1 MSNSDIVKVSVLND
15 YIKTLF
21 DTNDVLQNIRVEGEI
36 SNFKRHAASGHCYF
50 SIKDEKAAI
59 NCVMFRSAAQQL
71 HTLPQNGQAV
81 IAQGSVSVYTKS
93 GSYQLYVQ
101 RLLPVGVG
109 NLQIQYERL
118 KEKLAAEGVFRNEL
132 TRRPLPA
139 VPKKIGIVTS
149 PTGAVIRDMLRVL
162 RRRWPLVDVLLVPA
176 SVQGQDGARSIE
188 AGLRTLYAREDIDV
202 IIVGRGGGSLED
214 LWNFNEEN
222 VVRTI
227 AESPVPIISAVGHET
242 DVTLSDFAA
251 DVRAGTP
258 SMAAEL
264 VVPDGAQVRAVLEER
279 RMLCDKHI
287 DMVFTHKRQV
297 LAGFLS
303 GGILQDTEKL
313 LATYHLQL
321 DQRWSE
327 LENAMQHVLHE
338 KQKSFSEYVSKL
350 DAMSPL
356 KVLSRGYSFCEK
368 EGQAVQSVTQVTADD
383 QLTLHFADGDV
394 ESKVLHV
401 SQKRMEE

>member
-1 MSNSDIVKVSVLND
+1 MSNGGVVKVSALNE
-15 YIKTLF
+15 YIKNLF
-21 DTNDVLQNIRVEGEI
+21 DRNDVLQNLRVEGEI

-50 SIKDEKAAI
+50 SIKDEKASV
-59 NCVMFRSAAQQL
+59 NCVMFRSAAQNL
-71 HTLPQNGQAV
+71 RTLPQNGQAV
-81 IAQGSVSVYTKS
+81 IAQGSISVYTKN

-101 RLLPVGVG
+101 RLLPVGIG
-109 NLQIQYERL
+109 NLQIQYEKL
-118 KEKLAAEGVFRNEL
+118 KAKLLAEGVFKSEE
-132 TRRPLPA
+132 TRRALPII
-139 VPKKIGIVTS
+139 PKKIGIVTS

-162 RRRWPLVDVLLVPA
+162 RRRWPMAEVLLVPA

-188 AGLRTLYAREDIDV
+188 AGLRTLYARDDIDV

-222 VVRTI
+222 VVRAI

-264 VVPDGAQVRAVLEER
+264 AVPDRVQIAQQIIDARNR
-279 RMLCDKHI
+279 CDKH
-287 DMVFTHKRQV
+287 MEGLVQNKRR
-297 LAGFLS
+297 LLMSLLSAGM
-303 GGILQDTEKL
+303 LQDAGKL
-313 LATYHLQL
+313 LASYHLQL

-327 LENAMQHVLHE
+327 LESTMQNIMNT
-338 KQKSFSEYVSKL
+338 KQKAFSEKVSKL

-356 KVLSRGYSFCEK
+356 KVLARGYSFCEK
-368 EGQAVQSVTQVTADD
+368 EGQAVHSVSQVNVGDT
-383 QLTLHFADGDV
+383 LTLYFADGTIDGAV
-394 ESKVLHV
+394 TSI
-401 SQKRMEE
+401 SQKREER

>member
-1 MSNSDIVKVSVLND
+1 MSNTGILKVSALND

-21 DTNDVLQNIRVEGEI
+21 DRNDVLQNIRIEGEI

-59 NCVMFRSAAQQL
+59 NCVMFRSAAQNL
-71 HTLPQNGQAV
+71 RSLPQNGQAV

-101 RLLPVGVG
+101 RLLPVGIG

-118 KEKLAAEGVFRNEL
+118 KEKLMTEGVFKTEE
-132 TRRPLPA
+132 TRRSLPA
-139 VPKKIGIVTS
+139 FPKKIGIVTS

-162 RRRWPLVDVLLVPA
+162 RRRWPLTEVLLVPA

-188 AGLRTLYAREDIDV
+188 AGLRTLYARTDIDL

-227 AESPVPIISAVGHET
+227 AMSPVPIISAVGHET

-264 VVPDGAQVRAVLEER
+264 AVPDRMQMGQQIAHEER
-279 RMLCDKHI
+279 RIANQMTAFLG
-287 DMVFTHKRQV
+287 HKRQV
-297 LAGFLS
+297 LSGFLA
-303 GGILQDTEKL
+303 GGLLQNSEKL
-313 LATYHLQL
+313 LASYHMQL

-327 LENAMQHVLHE
+327 LEQALSARMNEKEKHFREHV
-338 KQKSFSEYVSKL
+338 SAL
-350 DAMSPL
+350 DALSPL

-368 EGQAVQSVTQVTADD
+368 AGEAVCSTTQVDVGDT
-383 QLTLHFADGDV
+383 LTLHLADGTI
-394 ESKVLHV
+394 ESTATAI
-401 SQKRMEE
+401 SQKRDEQ

>member
-1 MSNSDIVKVSVLND
+1 MSNGGVVKVSALNE
-15 YIKTLF
+15 YIKNLF
-21 DTNDVLQNIRVEGEI
+21 DRNDVLQNLRVEGEI

-50 SIKDEKAAI
+50 SIKDEKASI
-59 NCVMFRSAAQQL
+59 NCVMFRSAAQNL
-71 HTLPQNGQAV
+71 RTLPQNGQAV
-81 IAQGSVSVYTKS
+81 IAQGSISVYTKN

-101 RLLPVGVG
+101 RLLPVGIG
-109 NLQIQYERL
+109 NLQIQYEKL
-118 KEKLAAEGVFRNEL
+118 KAKLLAEGVFKSEE
-132 TRRPLPA
+132 TRRALPII
-139 VPKKIGIVTS
+139 PKKIGIVTS

-162 RRRWPLVDVLLVPA
+162 RRRWPMAEVLLVPA

-188 AGLRTLYAREDIDV
+188 AGLRTLYARDDIDV

-222 VVRTI
+222 VVRSI

-264 VVPDGAQVRAVLEER
+264 AVPDRVQIAQQIIDARNR
-279 RMLCDKHI
+279 CDKH
-287 DMVFTHKRQV
+287 MEGLVQNKRR
-297 LAGFLS
+297 LLMSLLSAGM
-303 GGILQDTEKL
+303 LQDAGKL
-313 LATYHLQL
+313 LASYHLQL

-327 LENAMQHVLHE
+327 LENTMQNIMNT
-338 KQKSFSEYVSKL
+338 KQKAFSEKVSKL

-356 KVLSRGYSFCEK
+356 KVLARGYSFCEK
-368 EGQAVQSVTQVTADD
+368 EGQAVHSVSQVNVGDT
-383 QLTLHFADGDV
+383 LTLYFADGTIDGAV
-394 ESKVLHV
+394 TSI
-401 SQKRMEE
+401 SQKREER

>member
-1 MSNSDIVKVSVLND
+1 MSNGGVVKVSALNE
-15 YIKTLF
+15 YIKKLF
-21 DTNDVLQNIRVEGEI
+21 DRNDVLQNLRVEGEI

-50 SIKDEKAAI
+50 SIKDEKASI
-59 NCVMFRSAAQQL
+59 NCVMFRSAAQNL
-71 HTLPQNGQAV
+71 RTLPQNGQAV
-81 IAQGSVSVYTKS
+81 IAQGSISVYTKN

-101 RLLPVGVG
+101 RLLPVGIG
-109 NLQIQYERL
+109 NLQIQYEKL
-118 KEKLAAEGVFRNEL
+118 KAKLLAEGVFKSEE
-132 TRRPLPA
+132 TRRALPII
-139 VPKKIGIVTS
+139 PKKIGIVTS

-162 RRRWPLVDVLLVPA
+162 RRRWPMAEVLLVPA

-188 AGLRTLYAREDIDV
+188 AGLRTLYARDDIDV

-222 VVRTI
+222 VVRSI

-264 VVPDGAQVRAVLEER
+264 AVPDRVQIAQQIIDARNR
-279 RMLCDKHI
+279 CDKH
-287 DMVFTHKRQV
+287 MEGLVQNKRR
-297 LAGFLS
+297 LLMSLLSAGM
-303 GGILQDTEKL
+303 LQDAGKL
-313 LATYHLQL
+313 LALYHLQL

-327 LENAMQHVLHE
+327 LENTMQNIMNT
-338 KQKSFSEYVSKL
+338 KQKAFSEKVSKL

-356 KVLSRGYSFCEK
+356 KVLARGYSFCEK
-368 EGQAVQSVTQVTADD
+368 EGQAVHSVSQVNVGDT
-383 QLTLHFADGDV
+383 LTLYFADGTIDGAV
-394 ESKVLHV
+394 TSI
-401 SQKRMEE
+401 SQKREER

>member
-1 MSNSDIVKVSVLND
+1 MSNGGVVKVSALNE
-15 YIKTLF
+15 YIKNLF
-21 DTNDVLQNIRVEGEI
+21 DRNDVLQNLRVEGEI

-50 SIKDEKAAI
+50 SIKDEKASI
-59 NCVMFRSAAQQL
+59 NCVMFRSAAQNL
-71 HTLPQNGQAV
+71 RTLSQNGQAV
-81 IAQGSVSVYTKS
+81 IAQGSISVYTKN

-101 RLLPVGVG
+101 RLLPVGIG
-109 NLQIQYERL
+109 NLQIQYEKL
-118 KEKLAAEGVFRNEL
+118 KAKLLAEGVFKSEE
-132 TRRPLPA
+132 TRRALPII
-139 VPKKIGIVTS
+139 PKKIGIVTS

-162 RRRWPLVDVLLVPA
+162 RRRWPMAEVLLVPA

-188 AGLRTLYAREDIDV
+188 AGLRTLYARDDIDV

-222 VVRTI
+222 VVRSI

-264 VVPDGAQVRAVLEER
+264 AVPDRVQIAQQIIDARNR
-279 RMLCDKHI
+279 CDKH
-287 DMVFTHKRQV
+287 MEGLVQNKRR
-297 LAGFLS
+297 LLMSLLSAGM
-303 GGILQDTEKL
+303 LQDAGKL
-313 LATYHLQL
+313 LALYHLQL

-327 LENAMQHVLHE
+327 LENTMQNIMNT
-338 KQKSFSEYVSKL
+338 KQKAFSEKVSKL

-356 KVLSRGYSFCEK
+356 KVLARGYSFCEK
-368 EGQAVQSVTQVTADD
+368 EGQAVHSVSQVNVGDT
-383 QLTLHFADGDV
+383 LTLYFADGTIDGAV
-394 ESKVLHV
+394 TSI
-401 SQKRMEE
+401 SQKREER

>member
-1 MSNSDIVKVSVLND
+1 MSNGGVVKVSALNE
-15 YIKTLF
+15 YIKNLF
-21 DTNDVLQNIRVEGEI
+21 DRNDVLQNLRVEGEI

-50 SIKDEKAAI
+50 SIKDEKASI
-59 NCVMFRSAAQQL
+59 NCVMFRSAAQNL
-71 HTLPQNGQAV
+71 RTLPQNGQAV
-81 IAQGSVSVYTKS
+81 IAQGSISVYTKN

-101 RLLPVGVG
+101 RLLPVGIG
-109 NLQIQYERL
+109 NLQIQYEKL
-118 KEKLAAEGVFRNEL
+118 KAKLLAEGVFKSEE
-132 TRRPLPA
+132 TRRALPII
-139 VPKKIGIVTS
+139 PKKIGIVTS

-162 RRRWPLVDVLLVPA
+162 RRRWPMAEVLLVPA

-188 AGLRTLYAREDIDV
+188 AGLRTLYARDDIDV

-222 VVRTI
+222 VVRAI

-264 VVPDGAQVRAVLEER
+264 AVPDRVQIAQQIIDARNR
-279 RMLCDKHI
+279 CDKH
-287 DMVFTHKRQV
+287 MEGLAQNKRR
-297 LAGFLS
+297 LLMSLLSAGM
-303 GGILQDTEKL
+303 LQDAGKL
-313 LATYHLQL
+313 LASYHLQL

-327 LENAMQHVLHE
+327 LENTMQNIMNT
-338 KQKSFSEYVSKL
+338 KQKAFSEKVSKL

-356 KVLSRGYSFCEK
+356 KVLARGYSFCEK
-368 EGQAVQSVTQVTADD
+368 EGQAVHSVSQVNVGDT
-383 QLTLHFADGDV
+383 LTLYFADGTIDGAV
-394 ESKVLHV
+394 TSI
-401 SQKRMEE
+401 SQKREER

>member
-1 MSNSDIVKVSVLND
+1 MSNGGVVKVSALNE
-15 YIKTLF
+15 YIKNLF
-21 DTNDVLQNIRVEGEI
+21 DRNDVLQNLRVEGEI

-50 SIKDEKAAI
+50 SIKDEKASI
-59 NCVMFRSAAQQL
+59 NCVMFRSAAQNL
-71 HTLPQNGQAV
+71 RTLPQNGQAV
-81 IAQGSVSVYTKS
+81 IAQGSISVYTKN

-101 RLLPVGVG
+101 RLLPVGIG
-109 NLQIQYERL
+109 NLQIQYEKL
-118 KEKLAAEGVFRNEL
+118 KAKLLAEGVFKSEE
-132 TRRPLPA
+132 TRRALPII
-139 VPKKIGIVTS
+139 PKKIGIVTS

-162 RRRWPLVDVLLVPA
+162 RRRWPMAEVLLVPA

-188 AGLRTLYAREDIDV
+188 AGLRTLYARDDIDV

-222 VVRTI
+222 VVRSI

-264 VVPDGAQVRAVLEER
+264 AVPDRVQIAQQIIDARNR
-279 RMLCDKHI
+279 CDKH
-287 DMVFTHKRQV
+287 MEGLVQNKRR
-297 LAGFLS
+297 LLMSLLSAGM
-303 GGILQDTEKL
+303 LQDAGKL
-313 LATYHLQL
+313 LALYHLQL

-327 LENAMQHVLHE
+327 LENTMQNIMNT
-338 KQKSFSEYVSKL
+338 KQKAFSEKVSKL

-356 KVLSRGYSFCEK
+356 KVLARGYSFCEK
-368 EGQAVQSVTQVTADD
+368 EGQAVHSVSQVNVGDT
-383 QLTLHFADGDV
+383 LTLYFADGTIDGAV
-394 ESKVLHV
+394 TSI
-401 SQKRMEE
+401 SQKREER

>member
-1 MSNSDIVKVSVLND
+1 MSNGGVVKVSALNE
-15 YIKTLF
+15 YIKNLF
-21 DTNDVLQNIRVEGEI
+21 DRNDVLQNLRVVGEI

-50 SIKDEKAAI
+50 SIKDEKASI
-59 NCVMFRSAAQQL
+59 NCVMFRSAAQNL
-71 HTLPQNGQAV
+71 RTLPQNGQAV
-81 IAQGSVSVYTKS
+81 IAQGSISVYTKN

-101 RLLPVGVG
+101 RLLPVGIG
-109 NLQIQYERL
+109 NLQIQYEKL
-118 KEKLAAEGVFRNEL
+118 KAKLLAEGVFKSEE
-132 TRRPLPA
+132 TRRALPII
-139 VPKKIGIVTS
+139 PKKIGIVTS

-162 RRRWPLVDVLLVPA
+162 RRRWPMAEVLLVPA

-188 AGLRTLYAREDIDV
+188 AGLRTLYARDDIDV

-222 VVRTI
+222 VVRSI

-264 VVPDGAQVRAVLEER
+264 AVPDRVQIAQQIIDARNR
-279 RMLCDKHI
+279 CDKH
-287 DMVFTHKRQV
+287 MEGLVQNKRR
-297 LAGFLS
+297 LLMSLLSAGM
-303 GGILQDTEKL
+303 LQDAGKL
-313 LATYHLQL
+313 LASYHLQL

-327 LENAMQHVLHE
+327 LENTMQNIMNT
-338 KQKSFSEYVSKL
+338 KQKAFSEKVSKL

-356 KVLSRGYSFCEK
+356 KVLARGYSFCEK
-368 EGQAVQSVTQVTADD
+368 EGQAVHSVSQVNVGDT
-383 QLTLHFADGDV
+383 LTLYFADGTIDGAV
-394 ESKVLHV
+394 TSI
-401 SQKRMEE
+401 SQKREER

>member
-1 MSNSDIVKVSVLND
+1 MSNGGVVKVSALNE
-15 YIKTLF
+15 YIKNLF
-21 DTNDVLQNIRVEGEI
+21 DRNDVLQNLRVEGEI

-50 SIKDEKAAI
+50 SIKDEKASI
-59 NCVMFRSAAQQL
+59 NCVMFRSAAQNL
-71 HTLPQNGQAV
+71 RTLPQNGQAV
-81 IAQGSVSVYTKS
+81 IAQGSISVYTKN

-101 RLLPVGVG
+101 RLLPVGIG
-109 NLQIQYERL
+109 NLQIQYEKL
-118 KEKLAAEGVFRNEL
+118 KAKLLAEGVFKSEE
-132 TRRPLPA
+132 TRRALPII
-139 VPKKIGIVTS
+139 PKKIGIVTS

-162 RRRWPLVDVLLVPA
+162 RRRWPMAEVLLVPA

-188 AGLRTLYAREDIDV
+188 AGLRTLYARDDIDV

-222 VVRTI
+222 VVRSI

-264 VVPDGAQVRAVLEER
+264 AVPDRVQIAQQIIDARNR
-279 RMLCDKHI
+279 CDKHKEGL
-287 DMVFTHKRQV
+287 VQNKRR
-297 LAGFLS
+297 LLMSLLSAGM
-303 GGILQDTEKL
+303 LQDAGKL
-313 LATYHLQL
+313 LALYHLQL

-327 LENAMQHVLHE
+327 LENTMQNIMNT
-338 KQKSFSEYVSKL
+338 KQKAFSEKVSKL

-356 KVLSRGYSFCEK
+356 KVLARGYSFCEK
-368 EGQAVQSVTQVTADD
+368 EGQAVHSVSQVNVGDT
-383 QLTLHFADGDV
+383 LTLYFADGTIDGAV
-394 ESKVLHV
+394 TSI
-401 SQKRMEE
+401 SQKREER